1 MHRFNKVSFGRR
13 LGIASLAL
21 LLSASLT
28 WAATMEEDIAGDCDV
43 TVVVSGETWI
53 EFGGAGSG
61 GTEGWVDFSIGLDD
75 DGTVSVDGMPVG
87 MIDMRDSVRFEI
99 GLSDGV
105 ASITVTDDVTG
116 EELWVFDVAYEAIDY
131 VSADGAVESL
141 DVD

>member
-1 MHRFNKVSFGRR
+1 MDRFNKVSTGRR
-13 LGIASLAL
+13 LATASLAL

-43 TVVVSGETWI
+43 TVVVSGETSI
-53 EFGGAGSG
+53 EFGGAGV
-61 GTEGWVDFSIGLDD
+61 EGVEDWVDFSIRLDD
-75 DGTVSVDGMPVG
+75 EGMVSVDGMPVG
-87 MIDMRDSVRFEI
+87 MIDMRDTVRFEF

-116 EELWVFDVAYEAIDY
+116 ELLWMHDVAYERVDC
-131 VSADGAVESL
+131 VSADGAVDFF